1 MWSGCRA
8 ARPSSASSRCV
19 YHGMRSW
26 PAATAM
32 PPTRNAR
39 TTRSKIFGRDNGGG
53 KSGKKLV
60 RRKRRNARA
69 AKDRL
74 VRMLTALRRYPQ
86 RSQLTLIDRRDRHPY
101 HRRGREPV
109 AGNTGAATWEARS
122 NGAARGWDAI
132 GGGVGTRDR
141 ERAARRGFAA
151 RIGFGS
157 AGGWGRR
164 TDRGS
169 ARAAISS
176 LPSVVRGNAGER
188 RFRGEM
194 NMI

>member
-39 TTRSKIFGRDNGGG
+39 TRRTKIVGRGNGGG
-53 KSGKKLV
+53 KSAKKLV
-60 RRKRRNARA
+60 RRKRRNARSA
-69 AKDRL
+69 EDGS
-74 VRMLTALRRYPQ
+74 VQMVTALSRYWQ
-86 RSQLTLIDRRDRHPY
+86 RSLLTPIDRRHGPPY

-109 AGNTGAATWEARS
+109 AGNTGTATWEARS
-122 NGAARGWDAI
+122 IGAARGWDAI

-141 ERAARRGFAA
+141 ERAARRGFTA

-157 AGGWGRR
+157 AGSWGRR

-176 LPSVVRGNAGER
+176 LPSIVRGIVAER
-188 RFRGEM
+188 WFRGEM
-194 NMI
+194 SMI